1 LYSFEDQ
8 GIMSMWLKKKKKKK
22 FMLQGALGILNSSLN
37 ELHLRTVNANI
48 GMFGTLTQLLVII

>member
-1 LYSFEDQ
+1 
-8 GIMSMWLKKKKKKK
+8 
-22 FMLQGALGILNSSLN
+22 MLQGALGILN